1 MPTTLHAPR
10 SDEGTPPATTSG
22 RVGRYR
28 WVICL
33 LLFLAAT
40 INYIDRQVIGLLKP
54 TLQQQY
60 GWSEIDYADIV
71 FSFQLAYAIGLLLAG
86 RFIDRVGT
94 RTGFT
99 IAVLVWSIAA
109 MAHAEADAYGPA
121 AAGVLAVVGLVYA
134 PSVAGFIAAR
144 FALGIGEA
152 GNFPASIKV
161 VAEWFPVKERAFATG
176 LFNSG
181 TNIGAV
187 VAPLLVPWITVTY
200 GWYWAFIATGAIG
213 FLWIAVWLPLSGQ
226 PDQHSRVGEAEL
238 AHIRSDPSPPVERVS
253 LRALLPHRQTWAFAI
268 GKFLTDPIWWLYLF
282 WVPDFLNR
290 NHGLN
295 LLAVGPP
302 LVAIYL
308 IADLGSIGGGWLS
321 SALLK
326 RGWSVNAAR
335 KTAMLVS
342 ALAVIP
348 IVFAS
353 MASSLWVAVLL
364 VALAAAAH
372 QGWSANIFTLASD
385 MFPRHAVGTVVGF
398 GGMAGA
404 FGGMLIA
411 KLTGYLL
418 ETTGSYLPVFLIA
431 GSAYLSA
438 LLIIHALAP
447 RLERVKL

>member
-1 MPTTLHAPR
+1 MQK
-10 SDEGTPPATTSG
+10 
-22 RVGRYR
+22 VGSFR
-28 WVICL
+28 WMICL

-40 INYIDRQVIGLLKP
+40 INYIDRQVIGILKP
-54 TLQQQY
+54 TLQEQY

-71 FSFQLAYAIGLLLAG
+71 FSFQLAYAIGLLIAG
-86 RFIDRVGT
+86 RLIDRIGT
-94 RTGFT
+94 RLGF
-99 IAVLVWSIAA
+99 ALFVLVWSLAA
-109 MAHAEADAYGPA
+109 MAHAEADRYGP
-121 AAGVLAVVGLVYA
+121 GVVVLLGAFGLTYA

-144 FALGIGEA
+144 FALGLGEA
-152 GNFPASIKV
+152 GNFPAAIKS

-187 VAPLLVPWITVTY
+187 VAPLVVPWITLTY
-200 GWYWAFIATGAIG
+200 GWYWTFIATGALG
-213 FLWIAVWLPLSGQ
+213 FLWIALWLPLFSQPGQ
-226 PDQHSRVGEAEL
+226 HPRVSAAEL
-238 AHIRSDPSPPVERVS
+238 AHIQSDPSPPVVQVS
-253 LRALLPHRQTWAFAI
+253 LRTILPHRQAWAFAI
-268 GKFLTDPIWWLYLF
+268 GKFMTDPIWWLYLV

-290 NHGLN
+290 NFGLN

-308 IADLGSIGGGWLS
+308 IADVGSIGGGWLS
-321 SALLK
+321 SALIK
-326 RGWSVNAAR
+326 RGWTVNRAR
-335 KTAMLVS
+335 KTAMLV
-342 ALAVIP
+342 AAVAVVP

-353 MASSLWVAVLL
+353 RADSLWVAVML

-372 QGWSANIFTLASD
+372 QGWSANMFTLASD

-431 GSAYLSA
+431 GSTYLTA
-438 LLIIHALAP
+438 LAIIHLLAP
-447 RLERVKL
+447 RLERVEL

>member
-1 MPTTLHAPR
+1 M
-10 SDEGTPPATTSG
+10 
-22 RVGRYR
+22 
-28 WVICL
+28 

-40 INYIDRQVIGLLKP
+40 INYVDRQVIGLLKP
-54 TLQQQY
+54 TLQQQF

-94 RTGFT
+94 RVGFT
-99 IAVLVWSIAA
+99 VAVLIWSLAA
-109 MAHAEADAYGPA
+109 MAHAEAPAFGPA
-121 AAGVLAVVGLVYA
+121 AAALLGTLGLVYT

-152 GNFPASIKV
+152 GNFPAAIKT
-161 VAEWFPVKERAFATG
+161 VAEWFPMKERAFATG

-187 VAPLLVPWITVTY
+187 VAPLMVPWITVTF
-200 GWYWAFIATGAIG
+200 GWYWAFVATGAIG
-213 FLWIAVWLPLSGQ
+213 FLWIALWLPLFGS
-226 PDQHSRVGEAEL
+226 PDKHPRVSAAEL
-238 AHIRSDPSPPVERVS
+238 AHIQSDPEPPARRVP
-253 LRALLPHRQTWAFAI
+253 LRAILPHRQTWAFAI
-268 GKFLTDPIWWLYLF
+268 GKFMTDPIWWLYLF

-308 IADLGSIGGGWLS
+308 IADVGSIGGGWLS
-321 SALLK
+321 SALMK
-326 RGWSVNAAR
+326 RGWSVNGAR

-342 ALAVIP
+342 ACAVIP

-353 MASSLWVAVLL
+353 TASNLWVAVLL

-385 MFPRHAVGTVVGF
+385 MFPREAVGTVVGF

-404 FGGMLIA
+404 IGGMLIA

-418 ETTGSYLPVFLIA
+418 ETTGSYVPVFIIA
-431 GSAYLSA
+431 GSTYLTA
-438 LLIIHALAP
+438 LLIIHVLAP
-447 RLERVKL
+447 KLEKVRL